1 MTNLNL
7 IHGVS
12 NDLILI
18 PNSSPFDIGYKEGT
32 SDKVLAR
39 KGDERARGAEELEKK
54 SKIEE
59 YNRKKRLEYE

>member
-1 MTNLNL
+1 MFQ
-7 IHGVS
+7 I
-12 NDLILI
+12 I

-32 SDKVLAR
+32 SDKVLTR